1 MLISNFLFALLVS
14 STVVSGRRRKLW
26 EKNTITTANV
36 CKNHLTYDRSQG
48 ICHYQV
54 IVNGGIPSGILEQFW
69 KSSGLCPPD
78 PHQESYKFLLSSDM
92 RQNLFHIG
100 SLPYEAVTQVRI
112 HWMLDLV
119 QIRILPDLK
128 IWYNFSYLDEL
139 ILILKRNNLQPGFEL
154 MGNPSNYF
162 TDFENV
168 TQVYIWRDLVKTLAA
183 HYISFLNYY
192 DACSEGLKLADK
204 RLRFGGPGGSCRI
217 PSVGHSPI
225 CWALLNHCLH
235 GKNFFTRETG
245 IRIDFISFHKKGNG
259 STFTILEEE
268 TETINYIKD
277 HFPKLLRV
285 PFYNEYVFEISM

>member
-1 MLISNFLFALLVS
+1 MVAFHLEFLS
-14 STVVSGRRRKLW
+14 SFGKAVD
-26 EKNTITTANV
+26 
-36 CKNHLTYDRSQG
+36 C
-48 ICHYQV
+48 
-54 IVNGGIPSGILEQFW
+54 
-69 KSSGLCPPD
+69 D

-183 HYISFLNYY
+183 HYINTFGIEYVAKWNFETWNEPDHHDFDKLNFTIQGFLNYY